1 MSRAYDALY
10 GACFSELRKRGHHRY
25 RGRQNDPALANNPAL
40 ADTVYTVSS
49 ATDHYREQ
57 ATQGGY
63 RVERCPVFETFY
75 STLSHYP
82 STSFRL
88 KGRDRVPE
96 YVSREHREQNR
107 SARDLRLR
115 SSTALVSGAHR
126 FKYGQRSL
134 LTSNIPIILVKSA
147 RINDGAVQ
155 QAAAAPPGALVSKK
169 SCTVGTQSDY
179 REGEAQTDP
188 YSPEFVLPERPSTK
202 QTLLSQLHNCEG
214 VPELSHLEGLS
225 FGMGDR
231 PGMADV
237 IHINKLRAKRA
248 FEATLPPLH
257 DTAML
262 PTRQRMMEAW
272 EEKEW
277 KEREDEI
284 ESKQNE
290 RLDLLQEAIVAR
302 EMEVEAA
309 HAERVQS
316 TTDNLLKAKQRAF
329 GIIQKNRIRGIR
341 HFMEARKCGSTLLAT
356 VLPHGAWMPCDST
369 ATTAWLS
376 ATALGCTV

>member
-1 MSRAYDALY
+1 MRCTVRHRAWMVCA
-10 GACFSELRKRGHHRY
+10 RR
-25 RGRQNDPALANNPAL
+25 LATFTIGNRIIRCGLAI

-57 ATQGGY
+57 ARSGGY
-63 RVERCPVFETFY
+63 RVEVCPVFETFY
-75 STLSHYP
+75 STLPHYP

-88 KGRDRVPE
+88 KGRDHVPG
-96 YVSREHREQNR
+96 YISREYLPQHRDP
-107 SARDLRLR
+107 RDVRHR

-134 LTSNIPIILVKSA
+134 LTSNLPIILVKSA
-147 RINDGAVQ
+147 RVDD
-155 QAAAAPPGALVSKK
+155 AANSHGIASAHAPGALVSKK
-169 SCTVGTQSDY
+169 SCTIGTQSDY

-214 VPELSHLEGLS
+214 VPELSHLHGLK

-248 FEATLPPLH
+248 FEATLPPLS
-257 DTAML
+257 DIAML
-262 PTRQRMMEAW
+262 PTRQKMMEEW

-277 KEREDEI
+277 KERENEI
-284 ESKQNE
+284 ESKQIE
-290 RLDLLQEAIVAR
+290 RLHLLQEAIVAR
-302 EMEVEAA
+302 ELEVETA
-309 HAERVQS
+309 HAQRIQS
-316 TTDNLLKAKQRAF
+316 TTDNLLQAKQRAF

-341 HFMEARKCGSTLLAT
+341 HFMEARKCGSSLHTGFTSTVALAART
-356 VLPHGAWMPCDST
+356 PG
-369 ATTAWLS
+369 
-376 ATALGCTV
+376 